1 MLSKVEKIKFNSFV
15 VCNMAEVWVADTFR
29 IFPGKYGEDPV
40 WGYSLNLKYSD
51 GKNAHEVFK
60 NSDKE
65 HIVEFQK

>member
-60 NSDKE
+60 NSAKE